1 MKRWD
6 ALGFGAVAVDDLLY
20 LDRYPQ
26 PDEKMPILGKARD
39 GGGLAGTALVAAT
52 RLGASAA
59 WAGVLGF
66 DELSLWTL
74 DAFQR
79 ARVDTSAVIRHAAA
93 RPFHSIILV
102 DRSAGTRAIL
112 FTGEGVTPMTADEVT
127 PELIGSARVVFV
139 DHTIGELAG
148 HVIRLA
154 RAAGVPTVADP
165 ERLGPGVDELI
176 SNVDHLIVGRAFA
189 ALVTGRDEPERALA
203 ALADLRRG
211 RALTAVTVGAQGC
224 WYAGGNAATG
234 HQAALAVETVDP
246 TGCGDVFHGAYM
258 AEIARGQS
266 IEQALRVAS
275 VAAGIKATRPG
286 GRQGIPDRAE
296 VEAQL
301 HRLSRP
307 D

>member
-6 ALGFGAVAVDDLLY
+6 ALGFGAVAVDDLVY
-20 LDRYPQ
+20 LDHYPQ
-26 PDEKMPILGKARD
+26 PDEKTPILGKARD
-39 GGGLAGTALVAAT
+39 GGGLAGTALVAVT

-66 DELSLWTL
+66 DELSMWTL
-74 DAFQR
+74 DAFAR
-79 ARVDTSAVIRHAAA
+79 ARVDTSAVIRYGEA

-127 PELIGSARVVFV
+127 PDLIESARVVFV

-154 RAAGVPTVADP
+154 RAAGVPTVADL
-165 ERLGPGVDELI
+165 ERLGPGVEEALAG
-176 SNVDHLIVGRAFA
+176 VDHLIVGRAFA
-189 ALVTGRDEPERALA
+189 ALVTGQSEPEA
-203 ALADLRRG
+203 ALRG
-211 RALTAVTVGAQGC
+211 LSNMRPNRALTAVTAGAQGC
-224 WYAGGNAATG
+224 WYARSDGETC
-234 HQAALAVETVDP
+234 HQVALRVEVVDT

-258 AEIARGQS
+258 AELARGES
-266 IEQALRVAS
+266 IEQALRVAT

-296 VEAQL
+296 VEA
-301 HRLSRP
+301 
-307 D
+307 